1 MTMPADQNEWFRC
14 LNAGLPDDV
23 ARLKAAGYYEEAIGR
38 IDARLAEDWTATQ
51 NGAGANPAPAGVEAQ
66 RAALLVQREILRR
79 LPAEYI
85 YTEQQAVEKMQA
97 RVTGFTLEELR
108 ALERAGRVDWRFV
121 EGEKR
126 CLDRFDETLLD
137 TDPAF
142 AARRRDPAP
151 DSGAALARRR
161 ATHAKMVREGAASAR
176 ITVEAGIG
184 MSDAAFEAALARA
197 RAQGRSA
204 VHLRVWLPLPAACAS
219 QSDIR
224 LEHFSEPPAR
234 IAAADAPQRTAYWE
248 ADLTANRRFTAR
260 YSYTQTPCPLCP
272 TRSSLPSTPGRRPPT
287 SSLPRRC
294 GPWPPS

>member
-108 ALERAGRVDWRFV
+108 ALERAGRV
-121 EGEKR
+121 
-126 CLDRFDETLLD
+126 
-137 TDPAF
+137 
-142 AARRRDPAP
+142 
-151 DSGAALARRR
+151 LA
-161 ATHAKMVREGAASAR
+161 VR
-176 ITVEAGIG
+176 
-184 MSDAAFEAALARA
+184 
-197 RAQGRSA
+197 GRGKA
-204 VHLRVWLPLPAACAS
+204 
-219 QSDIR
+219 
-224 LEHFSEPPAR
+224 
-234 IAAADAPQRTAYWE
+234 
-248 ADLTANRRFTAR
+248 
-260 YSYTQTPCPLCP
+260 
-272 TRSSLPSTPGRRPPT
+272 
-287 SSLPRRC
+287 LPR
-294 GPWPPS
+294 PL